1 MSVARRRFLQMAAVA
16 GTAAVVRSEDAS
28 AASSQPPARCL
39 RGGFALDAER
49 LRIFSPAVRAP
60 LKIMVIG
67 DTHLFL
73 DDARGEPY
81 QSYSGRMAKTYNT
94 TKHVATGASTT
105 PQACFEEALSRARE
119 ERVAL
124 LVLVGD
130 ILSFPSEAAVEWAH
144 ARLQA
149 SGVPY
154 LYIAGNH
161 DWHYEGMEG
170 TSHDLRAT
178 WTAQRLAPLY
188 QGRHPLMAAVDVG
201 GVRAVVID
209 DSTYEILPEQAAFF
223 REQVASG
230 MPLALFMHIP
240 LYAPGRGIGFG
251 CGHPDWNASRDKNWQ
266 IERRMKWPE
275 AGHTPTTLSFRR
287 DVFAAPNLL
296 GVFAGHI
303 HRPSLDCVNG
313 IPQIV
318 TAANAAGGF
327 VTAEF
332 LPV

>member
-1 MSVARRRFLQMAAVA
+1 MPVVRRRFLQMAAVA
-16 GTAAVVRSEDAS
+16 GAAAAVREGR
-28 AASSQPPARCL
+28 AAARPLQPAHCL
-39 RGGFALDAER
+39 RDGFALDAECV
-49 LRIFSPAVRAP
+49 RIYSSAVRAP

-81 QSYSGRMAKTYNT
+81 RTYSGRMAKAYNT
-94 TKHVATGASTT
+94 TKHVVTGAPTT
-105 PQACFEEALSRARE
+105 PQACFEQTLSRARE

-161 DWHYEGMEG
+161 DWHYEGLEG
-170 TSHDLRAT
+170 TSHALRQT
-178 WTAQRLAPLY
+178 WTMRRLAPLY
-188 QGRHPLMAAVDVG
+188 QGRHPLMAAIEVG
-201 GVRAVVID
+201 GLRAVMID
-209 DSTYEILPEQAAFF
+209 NSTYEILPEQAAFF

-230 MPLALFMHIP
+230 APLALFMHIP
-240 LYAPGRGIGFG
+240 LYAPGRAVGFG
-251 CGHPDWNASRDKNWQ
+251 CGHPDWNAAHDKHWQ

-275 AGHTPTTLSFRR
+275 SGHTPTTLAFRR

-313 IPQIV
+313 VPQIV

-332 LPV
+332 MPL